1 MTRASGTPKRVAA
14 GPAPG
19 SRRSA
24 ATAVSKRRQ
33 LGEESR
39 RRILDAVAE
48 IAGERGYEGT
58 SMAAISE
65 ASGLP
70 VASIYWHFTNKD
82 QLLAAVIDRSFD
94 TWRSTTDWRPP
105 SGPSTTGSLSVM
117 LARNAAAFAS
127 NLDFLRLGLMLTL
140 ERRPQ
145 EPAARTRFLEVRRLT
160 QVEMAAGYVEFFG
173 PALAADDAAR
183 LARFTIAC
191 GDGLFIALQAEPA
204 TEFVHMFDDMAV
216 ALAAVA
222 ERMLA
227 TDRAADGAPTPPI
240 R

>member
-1 MTRASGTPKRVAA
+1 MTRSTAQ
-14 GPAPG
+14 
-19 SRRSA
+19 
-24 ATAVSKRRQ
+24 ATSKRRQ

-82 QLLAAVIDRSFD
+82 QLLEAVIDRSFD
-94 TWRSTTDWRPP
+94 TWRATTEWTPSPGGSTTD
-105 SGPSTTGSLSVM
+105 SLSAM
-117 LARNAAAFAS
+117 LARNAEAFAS

-140 ERRPQ
+140 ERRPE
-145 EPAARTRFLEVRRLT
+145 EPAARTRFIEVRRLT
-160 QVEMAAGYVEFFG
+160 LQEMAAGYRAYFG
-173 PALAADDAAR
+173 PTLSDADAER
-183 LARFTIAC
+183 LARFTLAC
-191 GDGLFIALQAEPA
+191 GDGLFIALQAEPV
-204 TEFVHMFDDMAV
+204 TELVHIFDDMAV
-216 ALAAVA
+216 AIAAVA

-227 TDRAADGAPTPPI
+227 TS
-240 R
+240 

>member
-1 MTRASGTPKRVAA
+1 MTTSNRATTGTAA
-14 GPAPG
+14 GSP
-19 SRRSA
+19 RSTA
-24 ATAVSKRRQ
+24 SATSKRRQ

-70 VASIYWHFTNKD
+70 IASIYWHFTNKD
-82 QLLAAVIDRSFD
+82 QLLAAVIDRSFES
-94 TWRSTTDWRPP
+94 WRETTDWRPP
-105 SGPSTTGSLSVM
+105 ARASTVESLSVM
-117 LARNAAAFAS
+117 LGSNAAAFAS

-140 ERRPQ
+140 ERRPE

-160 QVEMAAGYVEFFG
+160 QEEMATGYAEFFG
-173 PALAADDAAR
+173 PSLAADDAAR
-183 LARFTIAC
+183 LARFTLAC

-204 TEFVHMFDDMAV
+204 AEFVHMVDDMAV

-222 ERMLA
+222 ERML
-227 TDRAADGAPTPPI
+227 TTG
-240 R
+240 

>member
-1 MTRASGTPKRVAA
+1 MTTASRST
-14 GPAPG
+14 
-19 SRRSA
+19 SRSTASA
-24 ATAVSKRRQ
+24 TSKRRQ

-70 VASIYWHFTNKD
+70 IASIYWHFTNKD
-82 QLLAAVIDRSFD
+82 QLFEAVIDRSFD
-94 TWRSTTDWRPP
+94 TWRATTDWTPAP
-105 SGPSTTGSLSVM
+105 GGSTADSLSVM
-117 LARNAAAFAS
+117 LARNAEAFAS

-140 ERRPQ
+140 ERRPE
-145 EPAARTRFLEVRRLT
+145 EPAARTRFLEVRRQT
-160 QVEMAAGYVEFFG
+160 QADMAAGYAGFFG
-173 PALAADDAAR
+173 PALAPADAER
-183 LARFTIAC
+183 LARFTLAC

-204 TEFVHMFDDMAV
+204 SEFAHMFEDMAV
-216 ALAAVA
+216 ALTAVA

-227 TDRAADGAPTPPI
+227 SA
-240 R
+240 